1 MTVVRGFTITIL
13 SGVVFGLTG
22 GLIGFCLG
30 TFAPDYYRVVFRIP
44 PSMDIDPAHAGLGL
58 GITQGL
64 AAGLFI
70 GLVIVVCASWYES
83 RKGNDSG

>member
-1 MTVVRGFTITIL
+1 MTVVRGFAITIL
-13 SGVVFGLTG
+13 SGVVFGLAS

-44 PSMDIDPAHAGLGL
+44 PSMNVDPAHAGLGL

-70 GLVIVVCASWYES
+70 GLVIVVSVAWYES
-83 RKGNDSG
+83 RKRGESS